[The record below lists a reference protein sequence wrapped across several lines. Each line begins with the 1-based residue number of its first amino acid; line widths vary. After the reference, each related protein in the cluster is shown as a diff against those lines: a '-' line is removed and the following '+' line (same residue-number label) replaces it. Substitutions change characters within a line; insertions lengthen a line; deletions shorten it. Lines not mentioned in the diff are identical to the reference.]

1 MSSFT
6 FPSKVHSLYSENLVP
21 TPFLKQ
27 SNPNFHLLLAKL
39 QMRGTLYKT
48 ILAQIRPK
56 GETKRH
62 FNQLKYK
69 AFLVS
74 STHARESVNA
84 WHAAQSFNFQ
94 LQFQLVQSTVN
105 EL

>member
-39 QMRGTLYKT
+39 QTRGTLYKT
-48 ILAQIRPK
+48 ILAQIHPK

-62 FNQLKYK
+62 FNQNTKP
-69 AFLVS
+69 F
-74 STHARESVNA
+74 
-84 WHAAQSFNFQ
+84 
-94 LQFQLVQSTVN
+94 
-105 EL
+105 